1 MWWRIWNGGTSTGEV
16 TIHGEQ
22 KIFSFTSN
30 PATCFGS
37 RFHQQF
43 VMSPDSTLTRLIER
57 TVSFPTRYWFFE
69 AVTCSTRLDKKGRCA
84 GWLRWLG
91 PPAASTKCPS
101 VTYPARFEFS
111 LLEQSS
117 LPWILDALR
126 AIPTRF
132 EHFLACQVRFSLR
145 FLSHLIFPAPNY

>member
-57 TVSFPTRYWFFE
+57 TASFPTRYWFFE

-91 PPAASTKCPS
+91 PQGELGGWKPVRKHENLPPQLDIRAHSSMTTRPF
-101 VTYPARFEFS
+101 R
-111 LLEQSS
+111 LISS
-117 LPWILDALR
+117 LRYLLGSWWGGHWLSRL
-126 AIPTRF
+126 
-132 EHFLACQVRFSLR
+132 ESL
-145 FLSHLIFPAPNY
+145 